1 MENNDEKLII
11 VFGATG
17 AIGAYAT
24 LHLLEK
30 GYKVIAVGKRQSDNN
45 FLRSITVSIFQ
56 WILKKYMILTNYLRI
71 M

>member
-45 FLRSITVSIFQ
+45 F
-56 WILKKYMILTNYLRI
+56 
-71 M
+71 